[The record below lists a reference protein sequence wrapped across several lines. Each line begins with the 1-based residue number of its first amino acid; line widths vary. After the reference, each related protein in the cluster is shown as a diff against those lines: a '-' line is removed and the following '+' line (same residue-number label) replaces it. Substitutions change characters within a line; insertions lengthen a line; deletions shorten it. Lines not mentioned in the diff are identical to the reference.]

1 MIKPRTTALVICSLV
16 LCAALAAGQ
25 QKQHVRPGLA
35 DPEVIDAAG
44 DKEALAKHAGKLV
57 MVNFWAT
64 WCEPCRSEYPVVNEM
79 AKKYGPQGL
88 VVLGIGNDDD
98 AEMGLVRSFLRR
110 NMPVFTNYRMKP
122 GMVVEFNRAVDPTWR
137 GALPSTFFY
146 NRDGRL
152 VGRLV
157 GEQTRESFEKAIQSM
172 SQSDKGVR

>member
-1 MIKPRTTALVICSLV
+1 MNKSLKAACVFTFV
-16 LCAALAAGQ
+16 LCTALAAGQ
-25 QKQHVRPGLA
+25 QKPHVRSGIP
-35 DPEVIDAAG
+35 DPAVIDAQG
-44 DKEALAKHAGKLV
+44 YKDALAKHTGKVV

-79 AKKYGPQGL
+79 AKKYREQGL
-88 VVLGIGNDDD
+88 IVLGVSADDD

-122 GMVVEFNRAVDPTWR
+122 GMVVEFNRAVDATWR

-146 NRDGRL
+146 GRDGRL

-157 GEQTRESFEKAIQSM
+157 GEQTREGFEGAIQTLLQAGKS
-172 SQSDKGVR
+172 GR